1 MIQHATSDK
10 SSCRPIRP
18 CKWASEIAAA
28 HREGLP
34 LAVSLRQQGYSSKAI
49 RAAQRCATR
58 LRSRQ
63 AGIDDDQRRSVTLD
77 ILRRLWFQTSIR
89 LKSDSTKDHFGEAK
103 LLLWLDTEIGRLSR
117 AKKAPSDEPR
127 NFRRRVAGY
136 LDLGGSEGE
145 CAVDAA
151 GEALGGGIGGGEGDG
166 GGVLLSVPLAGC

>member
-1 MIQHATSDK
+1 M
-10 SSCRPIRP
+10 
-18 CKWASEIAAA
+18 
-28 HREGLP
+28 
-34 LAVSLRQQGYSSKAI
+34 
-49 RAAQRCATR
+49 
-58 LRSRQ
+58 
-63 AGIDDDQRRSVTLD
+63 TLD

-166 GGVLLSVPLAGC
+166 GGELLSVPLAGC